1 MTLGPQDPPTEQ
13 DVIGP
18 GTGRSPCHAAAVAAP
33 ALRDERAAAI
43 AAAARDSR
51 ATADDADDV
60 TGQAPSVGDAYIYG
74 YDSAGNPTL
83 TQASS
88 CCSSEPKLPA

>member
-18 GTGRSPCHAAAVAAP
+18 GTARSPCHAAAVAAP
-33 ALRDERAAAI
+33 ALRDELAAAI

-51 ATADDADDV
+51 ATADDV

-88 CCSSEPKLPA
+88 CCSSDRKLPA